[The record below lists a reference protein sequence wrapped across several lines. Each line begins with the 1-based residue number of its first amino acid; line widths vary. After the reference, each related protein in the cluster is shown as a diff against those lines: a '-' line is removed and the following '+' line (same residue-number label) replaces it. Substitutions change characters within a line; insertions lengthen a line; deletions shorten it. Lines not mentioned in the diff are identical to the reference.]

1 MAFGAFAVQVLR
13 GRWFALLG
21 ASLAVAAGGGGAYV
35 FADYSSAVKAS
46 LGYNDKALRELGF
59 WKNLGT
65 SLGIFPGVINEVAP
79 AWVVLVL
86 GAAMNLV
93 GYLMMYLGVS
103 GGTARPPPW
112 LMNAYVC
119 VATNSQCFATTGALV
134 SSVNNFP
141 EDRGL
146 VLGLLMGFSG
156 LSGAILAQ
164 LHRAFCGAGDDGKA
178 LLLLLAWLPS
188 AVFILFAPCIRIVP
202 RRSGAAAGDEQRK
215 GIMGFLGV
223 SAAVGLYILVL
234 NVVELKVS
242 PFPRLAHHITAVV
255 LVVVLLLLLPA
266 AVAVVHERRQA
277 RVHVQPQ
284 PATTTAAHPTSTSSA
299 AAASNDNDYTI
310 MQAVCS
316 MDMLLLLVSI
326 ACGAGGMLTATDN
339 TDQIGQ
345 ALGYKQDAISVL
357 VSLTNLSNY
366 AGRVVAGLASDSMLA
381 RYKQPRPLALAVTL
395 LLACPAHLL
404 IAFGVRGGLY
414 IASLV
419 LGFCIGALW
428 TLVFATVSEVFGLA
442 HFSALYNLTAVASPL
457 GYYVL
462 DVLVTGRLYD
472 RQAQA
477 HRQPLKQRTCIGVQ
491 CFMLSFE
498 IIAGATLL
506 GAMVSLVL
514 TWRTRAFY
522 RARFSAAAAVTTDS
536 GSKMDE
542 LQIVTTGSGSKMDE

>member
-1 MAFGAFAVQVLR
+1 MALGAFAVQVLR

-21 ASLAVAAGGGGAYV
+21 ACLAVAAGGGGAYV

-46 LGYNDKALRELGF
+46 LGYNDKTLRELGF

-164 LHRAFCGAGDDGKA
+164 LHRAFCAAGDDGKA

-188 AVFILFAPCIRIVP
+188 AVFILFAPCIRIIP
-202 RRSGAAAGDEQRK
+202 RRSGAATGDEQRK
-215 GIMGFLGV
+215 GIMGFLSV

-234 NVVELKVS
+234 NIVELKVS

-255 LVVVLLLLLPA
+255 LVVILLLLLPA
-266 AVAVVHERRQA
+266 AVAVMQERRQA
-277 RVHVQPQ
+277 RVHVQPPQ
-284 PATTTAAHPTSTSSA
+284 PATTAAHPTSISS

-310 MQAVCS
+310 MQAVFS

-414 IASLV
+414 AASLV

-428 TLVFATVSEVFGLA
+428 TLVFATVSEIFGLA
-442 HFSALYNLTAVASPL
+442 HFSALYNLAALASPL
-457 GYYVL
+457 GYYIL

-477 HRQPLKQRTCIGVQ
+477 AQRQPLKQQPCIGVQ

-498 IIAGATLL
+498 IMAAAALL
-506 GAMVSLVL
+506 GAIVSLL
-514 TWRTRAFY
+514 LAWRTRAFY
-522 RARFSAAAAVTTDS
+522 RARFSVAATVTTDS

-542 LQIVTTGSGSKMDE
+542 LQVFTTDSGSKMDD